1 MLGRQITLN
10 RMMYYYFYIAYNNA
24 TYTLPAHTHT
34 HTHRATVH
42 ITIVLKNT
50 MRVNGTK
57 VKDVD
62 GAGCTIATG
71 RHMKGNGQRI

>member
-1 MLGRQITLN
+1 MPPIHYPLT
-10 RMMYYYFYIAYNNA
+10 
-24 TYTLPAHTHT
+24 HTHT